1 MKRTTLMLDEQL
13 LKEATRAAA
22 GLSLSGTVNL
32 ALKDFVR
39 RVRAR
44 RILELAG
51 TGGWDGNLPAMR
63 DDAVRARK
71 SGK

>member
-1 MKRTTLMLDEQL
+1 MLDEHL
-13 LKEATRAAA
+13 LKEATRATA
-22 GLSLSGTVNL
+22 GSTISGTVNL

-51 TGGWDGNLPAMR
+51 TGGWDGNLSAMR
-63 DDAVRARK
+63 DDAVPARRSRK
-71 SGK
+71 

>member
-1 MKRTTLMLDEQL
+1 MLDEQL

-22 GLSLSGTVNL
+22 GSTISGTVNL

-44 RILELAG
+44 KILELAG
-51 TGGWDGNLPAMR
+51 TGGWDGNLPGMR
-63 DDAVRARK
+63 DDAAPARRSRK
-71 SGK
+71 

>member
-1 MKRTTLMLDEQL
+1 MLDEHL
-13 LKEATRAAA
+13 LKEAARAAA
-22 GLSLSGTVNL
+22 GSTLSGTVNL

-51 TGGWDGNLPAMR
+51 SGGWDGNLSEMR
-63 DDAVRARK
+63 DDAVRVRRSRK
-71 SGK
+71 